1 MKIKLGVLFLVAV
14 IVIASAGMGISYANG
29 GIELGQV
36 PSCWC
41 DVAFTSAE
49 PGDPPDNEDDKDV
62 GDVTVTL
69 DPSGSSITIDVTTAY
84 PGYEAYVDFTITNT
98 GCKPIYL
105 YGVNVNY
112 DDSNAEDALDVSV
125 DGLPTEL
132 PALLC
137 SGDSWEDGTVT
148 VKVTQDAEQ
157 NTVYGFT
164 IEMNFEGCCS
174 DPEIINGG
182 FEQPV
187 LPPQSWNIFAS
198 GTPSLGWTVDWH
210 GGSTTYQGQTRPEPA
225 LLELHRHVS
234 GWSPREG
241 EQYAE
246 LDTDWDGPNG
256 GLNGE
261 PASVKISQ
269 VVVSCPWRT
278 YTLAF
283 SWSPRPGH
291 ADNGLKVYWD
301 GAEIFDSGIVS
312 GVGNGKTD
320 WHIETITGLTVTGVS
335 TSIEFVET
343 GTPDSLGMFLDAVS
357 VQLVID

>member
-1 MKIKLGVLFLVAV
+1 MRIKLGVLILVA
-14 IVIASAGMGISYANG
+14 IIAIASVGMSYSLANG
-29 GIELGQV
+29 EIDTNGVI
-36 PSCWC
+36 CC

-49 PGDPPDNEDDKDV
+49 PGDPPDNEGVIDV
-62 GDVTVTL
+62 GDVIVTL
-69 DPSGSSITIDVTTAY
+69 DPSGSSFTIDVTTAY

-137 SGDSWEDGTVT
+137 SGNSWEDGTVT

-182 FEQPV
+182 FEQPA

-198 GTPSLGWTVDWH
+198 GTPGLGWTVEWADDYP
-210 GGSTTYQGQTRPEPA
+210 GAPDPA
-225 LLELHRHVS
+225 YLELHRGVN
-234 GWSPREG
+234 GWFSYEG
-241 EQYAE
+241 YQHAE
-246 LDTDWDGPNG
+246 LDTDWQGPG
-256 GLNGE
+256 GGGSGE

-269 VVVSCPWRT
+269 SIVTCT
-278 YTLAF
+278 FEKYTLSFA
-283 SWSPRPGH
+283 WSPRPGH
-291 ADNGLKVYWD
+291 DNNALKVYWD
-301 GAEIFDSGIVS
+301 GGLIFDSGVVS
-312 GVGNGKTD
+312 GVGNPNTV
-320 WHIETITGLTVTGVS
+320 WTLETITGLTVSGSS
-335 TSIEFVET
+335 TLIEFVET
-343 GTPDSLGMFLDAVS
+343 GNPDSLGMFLDAVS
-357 VQLVID
+357 VQIQ